1 MSFHVRMHLF
11 LNAAMESEEAPWFC
25 HTPAE
30 GVASGRNK
38 VLGIS
43 NCHVSVQVARQAQ
56 PLPRCRKCSLSNA
69 GNVPLVSTARE
80 REREPNVSSDC
91 SSITTR
97 QAEGKQSEPI
107 RHIHAHASAQTRRG
121 LAASKAAA
129 GEERTRQAGWL
140 KWDGCWL
147 LEEPHSTR
155 LPGLKR

>member
-1 MSFHVRMHLF
+1 
-11 LNAAMESEEAPWFC
+11 MESEEAPWFC

-56 PLPRCRKCSLSNA
+56 PLPRCRKCSLFNA

-121 LAASKAAA
+121 LAASKGPLEKRGHDRRADWSEMDVGSWRNLTAH
-129 GEERTRQAGWL
+129 
-140 KWDGCWL
+140 GCRDLRDNL
-147 LEEPHSTR
+147 LLVCEN
-155 LPGLKR
+155 KM